1 MIEKMKYINLMGPV
15 SDLDRVAEQY
25 LSRYEIQLEHT
36 VKELTNEKG
45 LQPFTDPNLY
55 APLLRQAEGFVKMTG
70 LDPAG
75 CASGDITR
83 DEAIRVTEA
92 AMAYFADLSSALNR
106 MTARRALLRDAAEKL
121 FPFISIHF
129 QMEQL
134 REFEF
139 IQYQFGRMPISSFKQ
154 FEAFLYDDAEILF
167 EKGRNDG
174 EYLWGVYFAPE
185 SLRDKVGSMF
195 STLHFE
201 RIDLPLSL
209 DGVPLSGD
217 IEDVYEDILDE
228 GHKLDAQIAAYEI
241 TMMKEADTRTDVL
254 FTHEDILRAYVKL
267 KSLSDCFDTRKY
279 AARTENDFFIFVG
292 WMTAKDAVRLE
303 KDTEHDEA
311 AVLLIEDYNESI
323 PSRPPTKLR
332 NTWFIRPFE
341 FFVRLYGLPSHDELD
356 PTPFVALTY
365 TILFGIM
372 FADVGQGLLVSLLG
386 FALWKKKRFAL
397 GKIMCVIGLSSM
409 LFGALFGSVFGN
421 EELIPALWMHP
432 AEGPDSINNTLIY
445 AIGFGV
451 LLILISMSF
460 HIANAIRKK
469 RLLSAALEPSGIA
482 GAVFYITALMC
493 VMLVVTGHGMIAG
506 WLIGLFIVLPL
517 LAMMFR
523 HPLLNLLQKKKKL
536 FHGSAVMFLFESLI
550 EMFEVLLGY
559 FSNTV
564 SFMRVGAF
572 ALSHASIMGVVWMLS
587 HAANGTHNYIV
598 IIFGNLLVIAL
609 EGLIAGIQVLRLQFY
624 EMFSRFY
631 EGSGR
636 AFTPFAPKSNRR
648 LSS

>member
-15 SDLDRVAEQY
+15 TELDRVSEQY

-45 LQPFTDPNLY
+45 LMPFTDPNLY
-55 APLLRQAEGFVKMTG
+55 APLLRKAEGFVKITG

-75 CASGDITR
+75 YSSDGITR
-83 DEAIRVTEA
+83 EEALSVTEA
-92 AMAYFADLSSALNR
+92 AVAYFDDLSNELNR
-106 MTARRALLRDAAEKL
+106 LTTRRAALRDAVEKI
-121 FPFISIHF
+121 FPFISIRF
-129 QMEQL
+129 RMEQL
-134 REFEF
+134 REFDF
-139 IQYQFGRMPISSFKQ
+139 IQYQFGRMPLSSFQQ

-167 EKGRNDG
+167 EKGRSDG
-174 EYLWGVYFAPE
+174 EYLWGVYFVPE

-195 STLHFE
+195 SSLHFE
-201 RIDLPLSL
+201 RIDLPLDI
-209 DGVPLSGD
+209 DGIPLSGD
-217 IEDVYEDILDE
+217 IEDVYENLLSESSVLDE
-228 GHKLDAQIAAYEI
+228 QIAAYEI
-241 TMMKEADTRTDVL
+241 TMMKDADTRTDIP
-254 FTHEDILRAYVKL
+254 FTQKDIVRAYAKL
-267 KSLSDCFDTRKY
+267 KVLSTCFDTRKY

-292 WMTAKDAVRLE
+292 WMTAKDAARLA
-303 KDTEHDEA
+303 KDTENDEA
-311 AVLLIEDYNESI
+311 AVLLVEEYNESI
-323 PSRPPTKLR
+323 LSRPPTKLR
-332 NTWFIRPFE
+332 NPWFIRPFE
-341 FFVRLYGLPSHDELD
+341 FFVRLYGLPSYDELD
-356 PTPFVALTY
+356 PTPFVAMTY

-372 FADVGQGLLVSLLG
+372 FADMGQGLLVSLLG
-386 FALWKKKRFAL
+386 FILWKKKGFAL
-397 GKIMCVIGLSSM
+397 GKIMCVIGMSSM
-409 LFGALFGSVFGN
+409 AFGALFGSVFGN

-432 AEGPDSINNTLIY
+432 AAGPDNINNTLMY

-482 GAVFYITALMC
+482 GAVFYISALSS
-493 VMLVVTGHGMIAG
+493 VLLVFTGQQMIAG
-506 WLIGLFIVLPL
+506 GLIVAFIVLPL

-523 HPLLNLLQKKKKL
+523 QPLLNLLHRKKKL

-587 HAANGTHNYIV
+587 RAANGSHNYVV

-636 AFTPFAPKSNRR
+636 AFTPFTPRHNTRR
-648 LSS
+648 LS

>member
-15 SDLDRVAEQY
+15 SDLDRVTEQY

-55 APLLRQAEGFVKMTG
+55 ALLLRQAEAFVKMTG

-75 CASGDITR
+75 VKGGDMTR
-83 DEAIRVTEA
+83 EDAIRVTEA
-92 AMAYFADLSSALNR
+92 AAAYFAGLSGELNR
-106 MTARRALLRDAAEKL
+106 MTARRATLCDAADRL
-121 FPFISIHF
+121 FPFLPVGF
-129 QMEQL
+129 RLEQL
-134 REFEF
+134 REFDF
-139 IQYQFGRMPISSFKQ
+139 VQYQFGRMPISSFKQ

-174 EYLWGVYFAPE
+174 EYLWGVYFVPE

-195 STLHFE
+195 SSLHFE
-201 RIDLPLSL
+201 RIDLPLEL
-209 DGVPLSGD
+209 DGEPLTGD
-217 IEDVYEDILDE
+217 AEDVYDDLLSEGKRLDE
-228 GHKLDAQIAAYEI
+228 QIAAYEI
-241 TMMKEADTRTDVL
+241 NMMAEADRRPDVPFTRG
-254 FTHEDILRAYVKL
+254 DIAEAYVKL
-267 KSLSDCFDTRKY
+267 KSLSASYDTRKY

-292 WMTAKDAVRLE
+292 WMTSKDAARLE
-303 KDTEHDEA
+303 KDTEKDAA

-323 PSRPPTKLR
+323 LSRPPTKLR
-332 NTWFIRPFE
+332 NPWFIRPFE

-372 FADVGQGLLVSLLG
+372 FADMGQGLLVSLLG
-386 FALWKKKRFAL
+386 FFLWKKKSFAL
-397 GKIMCVIGLSSM
+397 GKIMCVIGMSSM
-409 LFGALFGSVFGN
+409 GFGALFGSVFGN

-432 AEGPDSINNTLIY
+432 AAGPDNINNTLIY

-451 LLILISMSF
+451 LLILVSMSF
-460 HIANAIRKK
+460 HIANAVRKK
-469 RLLSAALEPSGIA
+469 RLLSAMLEPSGIA
-482 GAVFYITALMC
+482 GAVFYITALSC
-493 VMLVVTGHGMIAG
+493 VVLAMTGRGLLAG
-506 WLIGLFIVLPL
+506 WLIGVFIVLPL

-523 HPLLNLLQKKKKL
+523 QPILNLLHRKKQL
-536 FHGSAVMFLFESLI
+536 IHGGAGLFLFESVI
-550 EMFEVLLGY
+550 EMFEVLLSY

-587 HAANGTHNYIV
+587 RAANGTHNYVV
-598 IIFGNLLVIAL
+598 IILGNLLVIAL

-636 AFTPFAPKSNRR
+636 AFTPFAPKTNRR
-648 LSS
+648 LS